1 MSDDV
6 KPRRTYNSELR
17 SEQAAET
24 RRKILE
30 AAQQLF
36 ERDGYAATSVA
47 TIASTARVSLKT
59 VYLAFETK
67 SGLLRALWHLLLR
80 GERDSAPVA
89 EQSWYRAVLEE
100 PDPERQL
107 RLNIRNSLIVKARTG
122 TMLDVI
128 RSAAPADPEL
138 GSLWA
143 RIQIEFHDNQ
153 RAVVQSIA
161 DKRALATHLDVASAT
176 DILWALNHPNL
187 YMLLAGE
194 RDWSPERY
202 EHWLGDLIC
211 FQLLRAHHPEA
222 SEEAR
227 PMHALARSTKLP

>member
-1 MSDDV
+1 MPGHV
-6 KPRRTYNSELR
+6 KGRRAYNSELR

-24 RRKILE
+24 RRRILH
-30 AAQQLF
+30 AAHQLF
-36 ERDGYAATSVA
+36 ERDGYAATSMA
-47 TIASTARVSLKT
+47 AIASTAGVSLKT

-107 RLNIRNSLIVKARTG
+107 RRNIRNSLVVKTRVG
-122 TMLDVI
+122 PMLDVI
-128 RSAAPADPEL
+128 RSAASADPEIA
-138 GSLWA
+138 SLWA
-143 RIQIEFHDNQ
+143 RIQTEFHDNQ
-153 RAVVQSIA
+153 RAIVHSLA
-161 DKRALATHLDVASAT
+161 DKQALAAHLDVARAT

-194 RDWSPERY
+194 RDWPSGRY
-202 EHWLGDLIC
+202 EQWLGDLIC
-211 FQLLRAHHPEA
+211 SQLLREDTRE
-222 SEEAR
+222 SR
-227 PMHALARSTKLP
+227 

>member
-1 MSDDV
+1 MPEPV
-6 KPRRTYNSELR
+6 KRRRTYTSELR

-24 RRKILE
+24 RRRILG
-30 AAQQLF
+30 AAQELF
-36 ERDGYAATSVA
+36 DSDGYATTSMA
-47 TIASTARVSLKT
+47 AIASAAGVSLKT

-89 EQSWYRAVLEE
+89 EQSWYRAVLDE

-107 RLNIRNSLIVKARTG
+107 RLNIRNSLVVKTRAGR
-122 TMLDVI
+122 MLDVI
-128 RSAAPADPEL
+128 RSAASADPEI

-143 RIQIEFHDNQ
+143 RIQTEFHDNQ
-153 RAVVQSIA
+153 RAIVQSIA
-161 DKRALATHLDVASAT
+161 DKQALAAHLDVARAT

-194 RDWSPERY
+194 RGWSPEQY
-202 EHWLGDLIC
+202 EQWLGDLVC
-211 FQLLRAHHPEA
+211 AQLLGDHAA
-222 SEEAR
+222 TAR
-227 PMHALARSTKLP
+227 H

>member
-1 MSDDV
+1 MPDSV
-6 KPRRTYNSELR
+6 NRRRTYNSELR

-24 RRKILE
+24 RRKILH
-30 AAQQLF
+30 AAQELF
-36 ERDGYAATSVA
+36 ERGGYAATSMAV
-47 TIASTARVSLKT
+47 IASAAGVSLKT

-107 RLNIRNSLIVKARTG
+107 RLNMRNSLIVKVRAG

-128 RSAAPADPEL
+128 RSAAPADPEI
-138 GSLWA
+138 GALWA
-143 RIQIEFHDNQ
+143 RIQTEFHDNQ
-153 RAVVQSIA
+153 RAIVQSIA
-161 DKRALATHLDVASAT
+161 DKHALATHLDVASAT

-194 RDWSPERY
+194 RGWSTERY
-202 EHWLGDLIC
+202 EQWLGDLLC
-211 FQLLRAHHPEA
+211 SQLLRD
-222 SEEAR
+222 SAR
-227 PMHALARSTKLP
+227 KDR